1 MLRRTAPALAAI
13 AIAACALA
21 LPTLDAHAAL
31 VTAEQ
36 PLPDGHVLLQVF
48 PEGEFMPSDGRPMDS
63 PAWRIDAATAAAV
76 IERFRARRQPAVI
89 DYEHQTLHKEA
100 NGQPAPAA
108 AWMRDLRW
116 IDGHGLFAVTEL
128 TARARAAIDARE
140 YLYFSPV
147 FAYDKTTGV
156 VQDLFLGAVTNNPAI
171 HGMRPMSDALIAAAT
186 AAFLPTTTEE
196 PPPMNELLK
205 ALLAALSL
213 PAETTE
219 QSAIAALTALG
230 PLPVLRDQA
239 QAARAALALPA
250 DANAAAVVAACSSL
264 RTAATPDATQ
274 FVPIALL
281 NEARGQVAALT
292 AQLQTG
298 TVDQQIEAALADG
311 RLTAG
316 PLEAYAR
323 DIGKSQGV
331 AALSAFVSALPPIAA
346 LQSPQTKGKP
356 PAGLAAGA
364 AELSKEELAV
374 CTQMGLTP
382 DQYRGAK
389 PQTQAAA

>member
-1 MLRRTAPALAAI
+1 MPRRTLPALAAI

-31 VTAEQ
+31 VSADQ
-36 PLPDGHVLLQVF
+36 PLPEGHVLLQVF
-48 PEGEFMPSDGRPMDS
+48 PAGEFMPSDGRKMDS
-63 PAWRIDAATAAAV
+63 PAWRIDAASAADV
-76 IERFRARRQPAVI
+76 IERFRARGQPAVV

-147 FAYDKTTGV
+147 FAYDKGTGV

-171 HGMRPMSDALIAAAT
+171 HGMRPLSDALIAAAT
-186 AAFLPTTTEE
+186 AAFLPTTEE

-205 ALLAALSL
+205 ALLAALGL

-230 PLPVLRDQA
+230 PLTVLRDQA

-250 DANAAAVVAACSSL
+250 DANAAAVVAACTSL
-264 RTAATPDATQ
+264 RATASPDPTQ

-323 DIGKSQGV
+323 DIAKTQGV
-331 AALSAFVSALPPIAA
+331 AALTAFVSALPAIPA
-346 LQSPQTKGKP
+346 LKTTQTQGKP
-356 PAGLAAGA
+356 PAGAAAGA
-364 AELSKEELAV
+364 AELSKDELAV

-382 DQYRGAK
+382 DQFRAAR
-389 PQTQAAA
+389 PQVQAAA